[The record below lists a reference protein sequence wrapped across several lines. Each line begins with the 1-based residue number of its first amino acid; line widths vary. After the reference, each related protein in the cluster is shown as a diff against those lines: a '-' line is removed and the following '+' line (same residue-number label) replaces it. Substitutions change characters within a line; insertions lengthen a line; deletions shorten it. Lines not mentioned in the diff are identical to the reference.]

1 MSYSPLT
8 DHGEAT
14 KQRLSQAYGLSDD
27 AVSQMMSAVAN
38 GGGTQAQFNIPEL
51 GGMGQWSIGGM
62 TMVGDMFNHG
72 LQARVS
78 GLCADISSAMNQGQ
92 FYKPAPQTSGNWQGQ
107 SQGQSQGQGGTS
119 MSFGFSGGGWW
130 PEELGQP
137 ASQGSQNDLSYAI
150 FPQAQRL
157 AVRAHG
163 SVTVYDTGDHQIGGI
178 SQQQSGGA
186 SWTFTSQYGTV
197 AVDQLRVVSG
207 AGASQPSANFDPA
220 PEPQF
225 DPAPQFQP
233 QSDPQFQPQS
243 EPMAQ
248 PPQPTSGG
256 SSDLSSDQ
264 VFAMLE
270 KLGALREAGI
280 LTEEEF
286 AAKKSE
292 LLSRL

>member
-14 KQRLSQAYGLSDD
+14 KQRLGQAYGLSDE

-72 LQARVS
+72 LQARVA
-78 GLCADISSAMNQGQ
+78 GLCADISSAMQQGQ
-92 FYKPAPQTSGNWQGQ
+92 FYKPAPQPAGNWQGQ
-107 SQGQSQGQGGTS
+107 SQGQGYGGTS

-150 FPQAQRL
+150 FPQVQRL

-207 AGASQPSANFDPA
+207 PGAGDSQPSARFDPDPA
-220 PEPQF
+220 PQF
-225 DPAPQFQP
+225 DPARQPAPQDAP
-233 QSDPQFQPQS
+233 QSA
-243 EPMAQ
+243 PMAQ
-248 PPQPTSGG
+248 PPQGAPGG
-256 SSDLSSDQ
+256 GSDLSSDQ

-270 KLGALREAGI
+270 KLGSLRDAGI

-286 AAKKSE
+286 ATKKSE